1 MNHGSRILLFTA
13 LGGAAGGLFYAYFI
27 ERSRVRLDRF
37 TIEVDKAGLRPD
49 SLPPEGIVILHLSD
63 LHCRASERVQAIK
76 LARLRRL
83 LADEQYDIVAFTGDL
98 IHDMAGLPTA
108 LAFFRELHPR
118 LGAFSVPGNRDY
130 WVSGFR
136 ALLGRE
142 DQRAGRSAWQQLT
155 GTVRRLRSLLGRLSH
170 NQRQLLQLH
179 RNDVAAMHAAL
190 ADHGV
195 QPLVNLAQHVRHAST
210 GVDLWV
216 AGIDDLSNGRPD
228 LDAALSDVPEASLL
242 ILLTHNPDIGLDAR
256 AQRADL
262 ILAGHTHG
270 GQLRLPLLGA
280 LYRQGTHLGRRRAA
294 GWFQRGATRLFVSR
308 GLGESFPLRFGAPLQ
323 AALIR
328 VLPSDRSSQR

>member
-1 MNHGSRILLFTA
+1 MNHGSCKLLLAA

-37 TIEVDKAGLRPD
+37 TIEVDKAGL
-49 SLPPEGIVILHLSD
+49 PPEGIVILHLSD
-63 LHCRASERVQAIK
+63 LHCRAAERVQAIK

-83 LADEQYDIVAFTGDL
+83 LADEQYDMVAFTGDL

-108 LAFFRELHPR
+108 LACLGELHPR

-136 ALLGRE
+136 ALLGRDDE
-142 DQRAGRSAWQQLT
+142 RAGQSAWQQLK
-155 GTVRRLRSLLGRLSH
+155 GAARRLRSLVGRLSH

-195 QPLVNLAQHVRHAST
+195 QPLVNQAQHVQHA
-210 GVDLWV
+210 GIDLWV
-216 AGIDDLSNGRPD
+216 AGIDDLSNGKPD
-228 LDAALSDVPEASLL
+228 LDAALSGVPQKSLL
-242 ILLTHNPDIGLDAR
+242 ILLSHNPDVWLDAR
-256 AQRADL
+256 ARRADL

-280 LYRQGTHLGRRRAA
+280 LYRQGTHLSRRRAA
-294 GWFQRGATRLFVSR
+294 GWFRRGETRLFVSR

-328 VLPSDRSSQR
+328 LLPSDRSSQL

>member
-1 MNHGSRILLFTA
+1 MHRGFRTLLLTA

-37 TIEVDKAGLRPD
+37 TIEVDKAGL
-49 SLPPEGIVILHLSD
+49 PPEGIVILHLSD
-63 LHCRASERVQAIK
+63 LHCRAAERVQAVK

-83 LADEQYDIVAFTGDL
+83 LADEPVDIVAFTGDL

-108 LAFFRELHPR
+108 LTCLGELHPR
-118 LGAFSVPGNRDY
+118 GGAFSVPGNRDY

-136 ALLGRE
+136 ALLGRKDE
-142 DQRAGRSAWQQLT
+142 RAGQSAWQQLE
-155 GTVRRLRSLLGRLSH
+155 GTARRLRSLLGRLFR
-170 NQRQLLQLH
+170 NERQLLQLQ

-195 QPLVNLAQHVRHAST
+195 QPLVNRAQHVQQA
-210 GVDLWV
+210 GMELWV
-216 AGIDDLSNGRPD
+216 AGIDDLSHGKPD
-228 LDAALSDVPEASLL
+228 LDAALAGVPAGSLL
-242 ILLTHNPDIGLDAR
+242 ILLAHNPDVWLDAR

-262 ILAGHTHG
+262 VLAGHTHG

-280 LYRQGTHLGRRRAA
+280 LYRQGTHLSRRRAA

-323 AALIR
+323 AVLIR
-328 VLPSDRSSQR
+328 VLPGGRSSQL